1 MKSLKCFDLLH
12 FNGGMNTVFHDG
24 GMRSLQQ
31 KKIPG
36 QLFTKMAAIFGFS
49 EIGERDFLREAKKY
63 TFGKSIFKRFFKSRK
78 SEILPPFLSTLD
90 T

>member
-36 QLFTKMAAIFGFS
+36 QLFTKMTAKFGFS
-49 EIGERDFLREAKKY
+49 VIGERVFLKDPKKY
-63 TFGKSIFKRFFKSRK
+63 TFGKSNFKTFFKSWI
-78 SEILPPFLSTLD
+78 SQILPPFLSTLD